1 MYRVYVMML
10 LVRWVPHLSCFPVF
24 PATAPLPLRQ
34 PATHDCHRALL
45 QHRHLK
51 THPENDFAPLFDFFE
66 PWCHDENRF
75 GDSLNMLTRCWP
87 ALRRGLRGWLLSRF
101 FLWRVFLTHSL
112 TVCERGEFYQ
122 LLGMEPAFFDAEVM
136 RQTNHIARRAFPWVF
151 RLNDDYLRLRDQLV
165 DVYRSLRQEGRPLKA
180 LA

>member
-1 MYRVYVMML
+1 MGSTPFL
-10 LVRWVPHLSCFPVF
+10 FPCFPAHCSAATP
-24 PATAPLPLRQ
+24 PATR
-34 PATHDCHRALL
+34 DCHRALL
-45 QHRHLK
+45 QHLK

-75 GDSLNMLTRCWP
+75 GDSLNMLNRCWP

-151 RLNDDYLRLRDQLV
+151 RLDDDYLRLRDQLV
-165 DVYRSLRQEGRPLKA
+165 DVYRSLRQERRPLKA